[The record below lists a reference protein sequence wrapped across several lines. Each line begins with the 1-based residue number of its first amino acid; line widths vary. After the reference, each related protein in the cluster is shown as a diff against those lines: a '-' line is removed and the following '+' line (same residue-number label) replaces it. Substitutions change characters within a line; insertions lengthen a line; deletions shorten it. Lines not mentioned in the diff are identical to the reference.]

1 MKDQELAQILKKH
14 KEAIVQ
20 KWAKDMKKTLD
31 DYVSR
36 PYEELVQTTSE
47 HLEAFILALEEGDET
62 AHRSFLGRL
71 AKLRSDMDFH
81 LSQTLRAMMVGRE
94 AVTLALEDS
103 CPNDLPALLLGMR
116 RMDEIFYE
124 SIYFYSDMY
133 QSVKVEEAKGHTRA
147 LARAEAEAKYLDVLR
162 RSERLAA
169 VGMLATGIAH
179 EIGTPL
185 NVISGRAE
193 LLVQV
198 IPTDSNIRKDL
209 DVIMKQIDRITG
221 LLQQILDFTRSH
233 RERKQV
239 IPLSQPVTRA
249 LELLE
254 KQIERKGVCLQVG
267 LPDPGP
273 NVEADQHQIEQVV
286 VNILVNA
293 LQATQPQGAIRVG
306 IKTTTAEGGKKMAR
320 IEVED
325 TGSGIPEVDL
335 SRIFDP
341 FFTTRS
347 ESGGTGLGLAIS
359 RNIVEDHGGYIEVH
373 SQVDRGTLFVV
384 SLPESQFGERDG

>member
-1 MKDQELAQILKKH
+1 MKDPELAQILKKH
-14 KEAIVQ
+14 KDAIVR
-20 KWAKDMKKTLD
+20 KWARDMKKSLD
-31 DYVSR
+31 DYVAR

-47 HLEAFILALEEGDET
+47 HLDAYIRALETGDES

-71 AKLRSDMDFH
+71 AKMRSDMDFH

-94 AVTLALEDS
+94 AVTLALEES
-103 CPNDLPALLLGMR
+103 YPNDLPALLLGMR

-124 SIYFYSDMY
+124 SVYFYSDMY
-133 QSVKVEEAKGHTRA
+133 QSVKIEEATGHTRA

-169 VGMLATGIAH
+169 VGMLAAGIAH

-193 LLVQV
+193 LLAQML
-198 IPTDSNIRKDL
+198 PSESNIRKDL

-239 IPLSQPVTRA
+239 IPLSQPVSRA

-254 KQIERKGVCLQVG
+254 KQIQRKGVRLQVE

-273 NVEADQHQIEQVV
+273 QVEGDLHQIEQVV
-286 VNILVNA
+286 VNLLVNA
-293 LQATQPQGAIRVG
+293 LQATQPKGTIRVS
-306 IKTTTAEGGKKMAR
+306 IKTTLQGDEKMAR

-335 SRIFDP
+335 ARIFDP

-359 RNIVEDHGGYIEVH
+359 RNIVEDHRGYIEVH

-384 SLPESQFGERDG
+384 SLPASRSGGADG